1 MNTFRHNFWI
11 VFRKE
16 LRELFRD
23 RRALF
28 WLFAP
33 PIILPGIALCAGL
46 FIGTQAVRIA
56 QDGVPLYIENA
67 DAAPD
72 LVAYFE
78 DSDDVY
84 LVEAP
89 PNPDEDPFG
98 EAAIIVSIPDDFQ
111 TQLDQDATANLKLI
125 TKDNALVTFIAEAAV
140 RAVIQDYSD
149 AILTQRL
156 EAKGITEALL
166 TPISIGTAKRA
177 AGGSVITSNG
187 NGDDEDSGG
196 GGGIAATIFLPLAVT
211 SWLLG
216 GGMGLI
222 LDSTVGEKERQTIEN
237 ILVTPVNRISV
248 VLGKMT
254 VVFIASMMVMSL
266 WLSEG
271 VLLNGLSAASPE
283 LTSDATTSDMVSSVL
298 EGGVDILGLIAVL
311 MVMIVPFTIMLN
323 ALVMAWC
330 AYAANYR
337 EANLFMA
344 LVQLGLPA
352 TILLTIFSL
361 PPDVADILYGLPL
374 FGTVIGIRD
383 LFSGNLP
390 TVGLVVNFVTSVV
403 YSAGA
408 IWFAAWVF
416 GREWSLTRG
425 LQ

>member
-1 MNTFRHNFWI
+1 MNNFRHNFLI

-33 PIILPGIALCAGL
+33 PIILPGIAVCAAV

-56 QDGVPLYIENA
+56 QEGVPLYVENA
-67 DAAPD
+67 EAAPE
-72 LVAYFE
+72 LMAYFE
-78 DSDDVY
+78 DADGVY

-89 PNPDEDPFG
+89 PNPEEDPFG
-98 EAAIIVSIPDDFQ
+98 EAAIILAVPDDFQ
-111 TQLDQDATANLKLI
+111 AQLDSGETATLKLI
-125 TKDNALVTFIAEAAV
+125 TKDNALVTFIAQAAV
-140 RAVIQDYSD
+140 RGVIQDYSNS
-149 AILTQRL
+149 ILDQRL
-156 EAKGITEALL
+156 AEKGITEAWLN
-166 TPISIGTAKRA
+166 PISIGEAKRSSS
-177 AGGSVITSNG
+177 GSVVGASG
-187 NGDDEDSGG
+187 GDSDEDEGG
-196 GGGIAATIFLPLAVT
+196 NNLAATIFLPLAVT

-254 VVFIASMMVMSL
+254 VVFIASMMVMGM
-266 WLSEG
+266 WLTEG
-271 VLLNGLSAASPE
+271 MLLNGLSTASTD
-283 LTSDATTSDMVSSVL
+283 LATDTSPTQVFTTVL
-298 EGGVDILGLIAVL
+298 EGGTNILGLIAVL
-311 MVMIVPFTIMLN
+311 LVMIIPFTIMLN

-361 PPDVADILYGLPL
+361 PPEVAHIFYGLPL
-374 FGTVIGIRD
+374 FGTIVGIRD

-390 TVGLVVNFVTSVV
+390 TVGLIINFVTSIG

>member
-67 DAAPD
+67 AAAPD

-78 DSDDVY
+78 DSDGVY

-89 PNPDEDPFG
+89 SNPAEDPFG

-111 TQLDQDATANLKLI
+111 IQLNQGATANLKLI
-125 TKDNALVTFIAEAAV
+125 TKDNAVVTFIAEAAV
-140 RAVIQDYSD
+140 RSVIQDYSD
-149 AILTQRL
+149 AILDQRL
-156 EAKGITEALL
+156 EAKGITEAWL
-166 TPISIGTAKRA
+166 TPISIGTAKRSV
-177 AGGSVITSNG
+177 GGSVITSS
-187 NGDDEDSGG
+187 GDEEGDSGG
-196 GGGIAATIFLPLAVT
+196 GNGIAATIFLPLAVT

-283 LTSDATTSDMVSSVL
+283 LTSEASTTEMFSSVL

-361 PPDVADILYGLPL
+361 PPDVADVLYGLPL

-390 TVGLVVNFVTSVV
+390 MVGLVVNFVTSLL

>member
-1 MNTFRHNFWI
+1 MRTFQHNFLI

-33 PIILPGIALCAGL
+33 PIILPGIAICAAI
-46 FIGTQAVRIA
+46 FVGTQAVRIA

-67 DAAPD
+67 AAAPD

-78 DSDDVY
+78 DATSVY

-89 PNPDEDPFG
+89 PNPEKDPFG
-98 EAAIIVSIPDDFQ
+98 EAAIILSIPDEFQ
-111 TQLDQDATANLKLI
+111 TQLESGQAVTLKLI
-125 TKDNALVTFIAEAAV
+125 TKDNALVTFIAQAAV
-140 RAVIQDYSD
+140 RGVIRDYSD
-149 AILTQRL
+149 EIREQRL
-156 EAKGITEALL
+156 AEKGITEEWLN
-166 TPISIGTAKRA
+166 PISIGEAKRA
-177 AGGSVITSNG
+177 TSNSVVSSG
-187 NGDDEDSGG
+187 NGKDSNNASGSSL
-196 GGGIAATIFLPLAVT
+196 AATIFLPLAVT

-237 ILVTPVNRISV
+237 ILVTPVNRMSV

-254 VVFIASMMVMSL
+254 VVFIASMLVMSL
-266 WLSEG
+266 WLAEG
-271 VLLNGLSAASPE
+271 MLLNGLSVAGPDLANDTSPTE
-283 LTSDATTSDMVSSVL
+283 VLATVL
-298 EGGVDILGLIAVL
+298 QGGTNILGLVVVL
-311 MVMIVPFTIMLN
+311 LVMIIPFTIMLN

-361 PPDVADILYGLPL
+361 PPNVSDILYGLPL
-374 FGTVIGIRD
+374 LGTIVGIRD
-383 LFSGNLP
+383 LFSGNLAA
-390 TVGLVVNFVTSVV
+390 TSLMVNFSTSVV

-408 IWFAAWVF
+408 IWLAAWVF